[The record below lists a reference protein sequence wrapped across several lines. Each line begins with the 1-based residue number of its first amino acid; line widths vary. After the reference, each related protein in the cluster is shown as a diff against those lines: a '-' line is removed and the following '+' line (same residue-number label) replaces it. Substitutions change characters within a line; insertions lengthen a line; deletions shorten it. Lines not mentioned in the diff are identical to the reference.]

1 MLHAGLALELSR
13 IVWDDRRAEA
23 TAGRGRS
30 GRKAPRSR
38 AERAPVGDH
47 VVDERIVASDD
58 PWWAWRVV
66 EPDTE
71 YLRRRA
77 A

>member
-1 MLHAGLALELSR
+1 MLHAGLALEFSR

-30 GRKAPRSR
+30 GRRTPRSHVET
-38 AERAPVGDH
+38 ASGGDH
-47 VVDERIVASDD
+47 VADPAIAASDD
-58 PWWAWRVV
+58 PWWAWRLV
-66 EPDTE
+66 EPDAE

>member
-1 MLHAGLALELSR
+1 MLHAGLAFEFSR
-13 IVWDDRRAEA
+13 ILWDDRH
-23 TAGRGRS
+23 GRGHSRTRTIWTQGPEVTRRQS
-30 GRKAPRSR
+30 LGGRPRR
-38 AERAPVGDH
+38 RGTDRP
-47 VVDERIVASDD
+47 SDD

-66 EPDTE
+66 EPDAE

>member
-1 MLHAGLALELSR
+1 MLHAGLAFEFSR
-13 IVWDDRRAEA
+13 IVWDDRTAEA

-30 GRKAPRSR
+30 GRRVPSSR
-38 AERAPVGDH
+38 AARASGGDH
-47 VVDERIVASDD
+47 VAEAPIAASDD

-66 EPDTE
+66 EPDAE